1 MRTFCARTDP
11 RLVSIKRTIC
21 MGLVERQADIVSDV
35 VFDPHWYMLLVWH
48 QDVLRRVGRGMGTQ
62 VLDFYNVISHIP
74 GLNVVFFEREHVH
87 RQDLIVYSS
96 FIYDCWRS
104 VVLEITH
111 V

>member
-1 MRTFCARTDP
+1 M
-11 RLVSIKRTIC
+11 VSIKRTIC
-21 MGLVERQADIVSDV
+21 VGLVERQAYFFSGSIFHS
-35 VFDPHWYMLLVWH
+35 HWYMLLVWH

-87 RQDLIVYSS
+87 RQDLVVHSS
-96 FIYDCWRS
+96 LIYDCRGTT
-104 VVLEITH
+104 VLEIIY